1 MLAGYNAGSEAGKS
15 QYERAVFYLVAFYLF
30 ALVLSKAG
38 QLSAFHFA

>member
-1 MLAGYNAGSEAGKS
+1 MLAGYNAGSEAAKS